1 MDKPYRIEELLAA
14 VHTLLSGA
22 QACAVVRIA
31 DTPHAFVGAVAAALD
46 EEGTARAARMAQ
58 EAALLGQ
65 YAWDQIAREMDAL
78 ITDRVERKHAG

>member
-1 MDKPYRIEELLAA
+1 MAG
-14 VHTLLSGA
+14 HTPIVSTPIPDVITLYGS
-22 QACAVVRIA
+22 VVRIA
-31 DTPHAFVGAVAAALD
+31 DTPAAFVGAVAAALD